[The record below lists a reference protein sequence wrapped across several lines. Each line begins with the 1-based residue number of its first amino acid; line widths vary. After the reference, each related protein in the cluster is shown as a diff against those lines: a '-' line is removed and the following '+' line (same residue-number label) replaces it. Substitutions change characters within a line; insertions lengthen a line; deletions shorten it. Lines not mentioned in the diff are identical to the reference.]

1 MLVDTIKSDLG
12 KAMKAGEKQKV
23 SCLRMIMSAF
33 KYKQVELKHEL
44 SEQDQIQ
51 ILRTQMKQVNESLD
65 QYKQGGREDLAAAEE
80 QNLAILKSYLPEQLS
95 DEEIT
100 SVARRIISETSA
112 TKKDFGMVMK
122 KTMAEVGAQADGK
135 KVSSIVSQLLH

>member
-65 QYKQGGREDLAAAEE
+65 QYRQGGREDLAAAEE

-112 TKKDFGMVMK
+112 TKKDFGLVMK

-135 KVSSIVSQLLH
+135 KVNSIVSQLLH

>member
-12 KAMKAGEKQKV
+12 KAMKAGDKQKV

-44 SEQDQIQ
+44 SEQDQVQ
-51 ILRTQMKQVNESLD
+51 ILRTQIKQVRESLD
-65 QYKQGGREDLAAAEE
+65 QYKQGGREDLASVEE

-95 DEEIT
+95 DEAIAAI
-100 SVARRIISETSA
+100 VKRIISETSA

-135 KVSSIVSQLLH
+135 KVNSIVSQLLH

>member
-12 KAMKAGEKQKV
+12 NAMKAGDKQKV

-44 SEQDQIQ
+44 SEQDQVQ
-51 ILRTQMKQVNESLD
+51 ILRTQMKQVSESLD
-65 QYKQGGREDLAAAEE
+65 QYKQGGREDLAVVEE
-80 QNLAILKSYLPEQLS
+80 QNLAILKSYLPKQLS

-100 SVARRIISETSA
+100 AVAKRIISETSA
-112 TKKDFGMVMK
+112 TKKDFGLVMR

>member
-12 KAMKAGEKQKV
+12 NAMKAGDKQKV

-51 ILRTQMKQVNESLD
+51 ILRTQMKQVSESLD
-65 QYKQGGREDLAAAEE
+65 QYKQGGREDLAVVEE
-80 QNLAILKSYLPEQLS
+80 QNLAILKSYLPKQLS

-100 SVARRIISETSA
+100 AVAKRIISETSA
-112 TKKDFGMVMK
+112 TKKDFGLVMR

>member
-95 DEEIT
+95 DEAIAAI
-100 SVARRIISETSA
+100 VKRIISETSA

-135 KVSSIVSQLLH
+135 KVNSIVSQLLH

>member
-12 KAMKAGEKQKV
+12 KAMKAGDKQKV

-44 SEQDQIQ
+44 SEQDQVQ
-51 ILRTQMKQVNESLD
+51 ILRTQIKQVRESLD
-65 QYKQGGREDLAAAEE
+65 QYKQGGREDLASVEE

-95 DEEIT
+95 DEAIAFAREIR
-100 SVARRIISETSA
+100 SGRL
-112 TKKDFGMVMK
+112 
-122 KTMAEVGAQADGK
+122 AQRDAADWIRTNLCGCG
-135 KVSSIVSQLLH
+135 

>member
-12 KAMKAGEKQKV
+12 KAMKAGDKQKV

-51 ILRTQMKQVNESLD
+51 ILRTQMKQVSESLD
-65 QYKQGGREDLAAAEE
+65 QYKQGGREDLAVVEE
-80 QNLAILKSYLPEQLS
+80 QNLAILKSYLPKQLS

-100 SVARRIISETSA
+100 AVAKRIISETSA
-112 TKKDFGMVMK
+112 TKKDFGLVMR

>member
-112 TKKDFGMVMK
+112 TKKDFGLVMK

-135 KVSSIVSQLLH
+135 KVNSIVSQLLH